1 MSGASGA
8 AAGDRRLDWL
18 LSRAAAA
25 RPDAPALRAGERQV
39 SYRELDRMADQ
50 AAAALAAAGVA
61 AGDRVG
67 IWLDKSAATV
77 ATMQGALRIGAAY
90 VPVDPLS
97 PPVRAAAIL
106 SDCAVAAVVTS
117 AERAASLAGTEA
129 AGARCLPVAEVDGG
143 LAFAGHIP
151 SPAPP
156 RASAGSHH
164 ELAYILYTSGSTG
177 RPKGVCISHLNALA
191 FIDWSVELVAA
202 RPDDRFSNHAPFHF
216 DLSVLDL
223 YAAFSVGACVSVVPA
238 AAAYSPKHLVGF
250 MLAERITI
258 WYSVPSALIL
268 MMEQGG
274 MLEVG
279 ELPLRHL
286 LFAGEPFPIRHVRA
300 LRERWPELP
309 MHNLYGPTETNVC
322 TAFTVGAIEPD
333 RTRPVP
339 IGSATCGD
347 RAWAVTDGG
356 REAAV
361 GEEGELLVSGPT
373 VMLGYWGHPPQGD
386 RPYPTG
392 DLVRRLDE
400 INFDYL
406 GRRDHMLKVRGHRIE
421 AGEVEACLLLH
432 PAVGEAAVV
441 VAGEGLAASLVAFLV
456 GKEAGGGG
464 RPPSLIAIKQH
475 CADRL
480 PRSMIVDSVRWL
492 PALPRTGNGKVDR
505 LELKRQASETA
516 EQRRGAP

>member
-1 MSGASGA
+1 MS
-8 AAGDRRLDWL
+8 DRRLDWL
-18 LSRAAAA
+18 LA
-25 RPDAPALRAGERQV
+25 RSAEASPDAPAVRAGGREV
-39 SYRELDRMADQ
+39 SYRELDEMANQ
-50 AAAALAAAGVA
+50 AAAALADAGVKP
-61 AGDRVG
+61 GDRVG
-67 IWLDKSAATV
+67 VWLDKSAATV
-77 ATMQGALRIGAAY
+77 ASMQGALRIGAAY

-117 AERAASLAGTEA
+117 PERAASLAGTEA
-129 AGARCLPVAEVDGG
+129 AAARCLPVAHADGG
-143 LAFAGHIP
+143 LSFAGAPP
-151 SPAPP
+151 SPAP
-156 RASAGSHH
+156 RRTSAGSQHD
-164 ELAYILYTSGSTG
+164 LAYILYTSGSTG

-191 FIDWSVELVAA
+191 FIDWSVALVAA
-202 RPDDRFSNHAPFHF
+202 APTDRFSSHAPFHF

-223 YAAFSVGACVSVVPA
+223 YAAFSVGACVSVVPEA
-238 AAAYSPKHLVGF
+238 GAYSPKHLVAFLTG
-250 MLAERITI
+250 ERITI

-268 MMEQGG
+268 MMEHGA
-274 MLEVG
+274 MLEIQD
-279 ELPLRHL
+279 LPLRHL

-300 LRERWPELP
+300 LRERWPALP
-309 MHNLYGPTETNVC
+309 LHNLYGPTETNVC
-322 TAFTVGAIEPD
+322 TAYTVGAIEPD
-333 RTRPVP
+333 RARPVP

-347 RAWAVTDGG
+347 RVWAVTDDG

-392 DLVRRLDE
+392 DLVRRIDE

-421 AGEVEACLLLH
+421 AGEVESCLLLH
-432 PAVGEAAVV
+432 GGVGEAAVV
-441 VAGEGLAASLVAFLV
+441 VAGEGLSATLVAFLV
-456 GKEAGGGG
+456 QKDAEAK
-464 RPPSLIAIKQH
+464 RPSLIAIKQH

-480 PRSMIVDSVRWL
+480 PRSMIPDQVRWL

-505 LELKRQASETA
+505 LELKRLTAAS
-516 EQRRGAP
+516 

>member
-1 MSGASGA
+1 MS
-8 AAGDRRLDWL
+8 DRRLDWL
-18 LSRAAAA
+18 LARSAERA
-25 RPDAPALRAGERQV
+25 PDAPALRAGGREV
-39 SYRELDRMADQ
+39 SYGQLDEMANQ
-50 AAAALAAAGVA
+50 AAAALSAAGVA
-61 AGDRVG
+61 PGDRVG
-67 IWLDKSAATV
+67 VWLDKSAATV
-77 ATMQGALRIGAAY
+77 ASMQGALRIGAAY

-106 SDCAVAAVVTS
+106 SDCAVAAVITS
-117 AERAASLAGTEA
+117 QERAASLVGTEA
-129 AGARCLPVAEVDGG
+129 AGARCLPVAQVEGG
-143 LAFAGHIP
+143 LAFAGED
-151 SPAPP
+151 PAPAP
-156 RASAGSHH
+156 RRASAGSQH

-191 FIDWSVELVAA
+191 FIDWSVELVGATAA
-202 RPDDRFSNHAPFHF
+202 DRFSSHAPFHF

-223 YAAFSVGACVSVVPA
+223 YAAFSVGGCVSVVPEA
-238 AAAYSPKHLVGF
+238 GAYSPKHLVGF
-250 MLAERITI
+250 LTGERITI

-268 MMEQGG
+268 MMEHGG
-274 MLEVG
+274 MLEI
-279 ELPLRHL
+279 EDLSLRHL

-300 LRERWPELP
+300 LRQRWPELP
-309 MHNLYGPTETNVC
+309 LHNLYGPTETNVC
-322 TAFTVGAIEPD
+322 TAFTVGEIDPD
-333 RTRPVP
+333 RARPVP

-347 RAWAVTDGG
+347 RVWAVTDGG

-400 INFDYL
+400 VTFDYL

-421 AGEVEACLLLH
+421 AGEVESCLLLH
-432 PAVGEAAVV
+432 AAVREAAVV
-441 VAGEGLAASLVAFLV
+441 VAGEGLSAVLVAFLV
-456 GKEAGGGG
+456 QKEELSGK
-464 RPPSLIAIKQH
+464 PPSLIAIKQH

-480 PRSMIVDSVRWL
+480 PRSMIPDSVRWL

-505 LELKRQASETA
+505 LELKRLTAPA
-516 EQRRGAP
+516 EQTKGVT